1 MAYKRTNR
9 LLRKRNESKINIIL
23 TRSPVMGEH
32 NKRNDMKELENHQ
45 QEIESSRV
53 GGFGGSDAAMFL
65 RIAKKGGV
73 EGLSNSDLYRIA
85 VAMGIKPYVP
95 VSPTEAMN
103 NGHTFEDSYARYLDA
118 QGKPYQREVK
128 LIAEC
133 QPANFHIFA
142 HADFVF
148 REKVYK
154 KPNKI
159 VLVHECKFIADEE
172 KTADDVAET
181 YKAQLQWYYLLG
193 AEYVNLI
200 RGYGDPEHPHTQ
212 NLAIDEDENII
223 DELKLGIRLLDEAI
237 SDGWEPN
244 VEAEFASDMSKK
256 MQNII
261 ADYERLK
268 FEKNAIDEKLE
279 ELQKQIIEYMSI
291 GNVFKISGSLG
302 TITRTA
308 DSVVE
313 SFDSKKFE
321 KENPD
326 LYKNYIKKST
336 RKGSI
341 RYTMNKL

>member
-1 MAYKRTNR
+1 
-9 LLRKRNESKINIIL
+9 
-23 TRSPVMGEH
+23 
-32 NKRNDMKELENHQ
+32 MKELENHQ
-45 QEIESSRV
+45 QEIQSTRV

-103 NGHTFEDSYARYLDA
+103 NGHIFEDSYARYLDA

-128 LIAEC
+128 LITEC
-133 QPANFHIFA
+133 QPENFHIFA

-148 REKVYK
+148 REKV
-154 KPNKI
+154 I
-159 VLVHECKFIADEE
+159 VHECKFIADEE
-172 KTADDVAET
+172 KCIEEVAET
-181 YKAQLQWYYLLG
+181 YKAQLQWYYLMG
-193 AEYVNLI
+193 AEYVDLV
-200 RGYGDPEHPHTQ
+200 RGYGNPESPRIQ
-212 NLAIDEDENII
+212 GLYIDEDENII
-223 DELKLGIRLLDEAI
+223 DDLKLGIRLLDEAI
-237 SDGWEPN
+237 SSGWVPEI
-244 VEAEFASDMSKK
+244 EEEYASAMSEK

-279 ELQKQIIEYMSI
+279 ELQKQIVEYMTI
-291 GNVFKISGSLG
+291 GNVAKINATLG
-302 TITRTA
+302 TISRTA

-326 LYKNYIKKST
+326 VYKQYIKKST

-341 RYTMNKL
+341 RYTINK